1 LPKGKW
7 ADELIKVV
15 WNHNMSL
22 PRSTVFTPFM
32 LLFGDEVV
40 TTEEIKL
47 GLARVAASTEEQDNK
62 KVIASRNHKME
73 RQESEAQEHRTGRTQ

>member
-1 LPKGKW
+1 LCGIITRYYR
-7 ADELIKVV
+7 D
-15 WNHNMSL
+15 
-22 PRSTVFTPFM
+22 
-32 LLFGDEVV
+32 LLFHTVHAPFGDKVV